1 MRLGFGGGGM
11 LTGEAADNTRHTLM
25 RMAAYLR
32 PYRSRL
38 LVVALFVTVST
49 LLRLYGPMLIGR
61 AIDLFITTQ
70 DAAGLQSLAVSILG
84 IYLAAGAASIA
95 QGLIMVRLG
104 QRFVS
109 DIRAGLFSHMQ
120 FMSMAFHDRN
130 QVGDLMSRITNDSEA
145 INRTLSNGLIEFI
158 SNILLLGGTFVAM
171 FLLNWQL
178 ALAMLVLMPLMLY
191 ITAEVTRRSRVAF
204 RTVQRNLGAL
214 NAVMEENIAGA
225 RVVQAFAREDDVFA
239 DFLEVNKTYRK
250 AGMTADII
258 TAALGPM
265 FTTMMTITI
274 AAAAL
279 LGGWLAIEG
288 ILEVGVLATFII
300 YIMNFYRPMRGIAM
314 LYNQLQS
321 ALAGAERIFD
331 ALDVEPT
338 VTDRPDA
345 PPLEKIKGDVVFEN
359 VSFSYAVE
367 PPAQPAAPPRPS
379 MNGRRNGPKQRPA
392 PKGMPPQAP
401 PQPEPDSQPE
411 QVLQNISLHAEPGA
425 TIALVGPTGAG
436 KTTIISLLSRF
447 YDVDE
452 GSIRIDGHD
461 IRDVQQASLR
471 KQLGIVLQD
480 TFLFSGTVRENIR
493 YGRLDATDEEVV
505 DAARLANADAFI
517 RLIPGGYDSQVSE
530 QGNNFSEGQRQLLAI
545 ARAVL
550 ANPRILILDEATSS
564 VDTRTEVQLQQALL
578 RLLEGRT
585 AFVIAHRLST
595 IRNADEVL
603 VVNDHRIIERGNHDE
618 LLAQKGFYHDLYMSQ
633 YMRVTRTAQTIE
645 L

>member
-11 LTGEAADNTRHTLM
+11 MTGEAAANTRQTLK
-25 RMAAYLR
+25 RMASYLR
-32 PYRSRL
+32 PYRMHL
-38 LVVALFVTVST
+38 LVVALFVTFST
-49 LLRLYGPMLIGR
+49 ILRLYGPVLLGR
-61 AIDLFITTQ
+61 AIDEFIAPGDTVGLRNLVVQ
-70 DAAGLQSLAVSILG
+70 IAIVYIVAA
-84 IYLAAGAASIA
+84 AASTV
-95 QGLIMVRLG
+95 QGLIMVMLG

-109 DIRAGLFSHMQ
+109 DIRGGLFSHVQ
-120 FMSMAFHDRN
+120 EMSMVFHDRN

-145 INRTLSNGLIEFI
+145 INRTLSNGLIEFT
-158 SNILLLGGTFVAM
+158 SNVLLLGGTFVAM

-191 ITAEVTRRSRVAF
+191 ITGEVTRRSRAAF

-225 RVVQAFAREDDVFA
+225 RVVQAFAREKEVYE
-239 DFLEVNKTYRK
+239 DFLEVNTTYRK

-279 LGGWLAIEG
+279 LGGWLSIQG

-300 YIMNFYRPMRGIAM
+300 YIMNFFRPMRGIAM

-321 ALAGAERIFD
+321 ALAGAERIFQT
-331 ALDVEPT
+331 LDVEPV

-345 PPLEKIKGDVVFEN
+345 PPLEEIEGDVQFEN
-359 VSFSYAVE
+359 VSFSYKDE
-367 PPAQPAAPPRPS
+367 
-379 MNGRRNGPKQRPA
+379 
-392 PKGMPPQAP
+392 PQAAQGRAPMARGNGQRSSSQIEPASSP
-401 PQPEPDSQPE
+401 PDEP
-411 QVLQNISLHAEPGA
+411 VLQNISLHAKPGA

-493 YGRLDATDEEVV
+493 YGRLEATDDEVE
-505 DAARLANADAFI
+505 AAAKLANADSFI
-517 RLIPGGYDSQVSE
+517 RLLPGGYNSQVSE

-550 ANPRILILDEATSS
+550 ADPRILILDEATSS
-564 VDTRTEVQLQQALL
+564 VDTRTEVHLQQALL

-603 VVNDHRIIERGNHDE
+603 VVNDHRIIERGSHDE
-618 LLAQKGFYHDLYMSQ
+618 LLDLKGFYHDLYTSQ
-633 YMRVTRTAQTIE
+633 YMRVKRKEADLEE
-645 L
+645 LRLN

>member
-1 MRLGFGGGGM
+1 M
-11 LTGEAADNTRHTLM
+11 LTGEAADNTRATLM

-32 PYRSRL
+32 LFRL
-38 LVVALFVTVST
+38 QLMIVGLFVTIST
-49 LLRLYGPMLIGR
+49 VLRLYGPMLIGR
-61 AIDLFITTQ
+61 AIDLFIASG
-70 DAAGLQSLAVSILG
+70 DGIGLRNLALGILG
-84 IYLAAGAASIA
+84 VYLAAGAASTV
-95 QGLIMVRLG
+95 QGLIMVQLG
-104 QRFVS
+104 QHFVS
-109 DIRAGLFSHMQ
+109 NIRAGLFSHMQ
-120 FMSMAFHDRN
+120 IMSMAFHDRN

-158 SNILLLGGTFVAM
+158 SNVLLLGGTFVAM

-191 ITAEVTRRSRVAF
+191 ITAEVTRRSRAAF

-225 RVVQAFAREDDVFA
+225 RVVQAFAREEEVFA

-279 LGGWLAIEG
+279 LGGWLAIG
-288 ILEVGVLATFII
+288 GMLEVGVLAAFII
-300 YIMNFYRPMRGIAM
+300 YIMNFFRPMRGIAM

-338 VTDRPDA
+338 VTDCPDA
-345 PPLEKIKGDVVFEN
+345 PPLEKINGDVVFEN
-359 VSFSYAVE
+359 VSFSYGE
-367 PPAQPAAPPRPS
+367 GPPPATALPRGPAMA
-379 MNGRRNGPKQRPA
+379 GRRNGPERGNRSRGLPRQA
-392 PKGMPPQAP
+392 AQHGPPSA
-401 PQPEPDSQPE
+401 ESQGE
-411 QVLQNISLHAEPGA
+411 ANGEIVLQNVTLHAEPGA

-461 IRDVQQASLR
+461 IRDVQQGSLR
-471 KQLGIVLQD
+471 RQLGIVLQD

-505 DAARLANADAFI
+505 AAATLANADGFI
-517 RLIPGGYDSQVSE
+517 RLLPGGYDARVSE
-530 QGNNFSEGQRQLLAI
+530 QGNNFSEGQRQLIAI

-550 ANPRILILDEATSS
+550 ADPRILILDEATSS

-603 VVNDHRIIERGNHDE
+603 VVNDNRIIERGNHQD
-618 LLAQKGFYHDLYMSQ
+618 LLDQKGFYHDLYMSQ
-633 YMRVTRTAQTIE
+633 YMRVKRSAPTVAG
-645 L
+645 